1 MVETAAQTPALRFWV
16 AGRYDG
22 NHIVV
27 FFDAVK
33 FKGTFPRAARSLAPP
48 STLGFLFQRE
58 IPAGYFAQLPKGP
71 GKERFRSGDRYDLL
85 MGDGRV
91 ATVTLTTPV
100 GYVSDD
106 EDDDPSYVGA
116 LAKVDE
122 AAALTGTRGY
132 YALRRHDSSN
142 TASRQPQPG
151 AASASVLTHG
161 RTFAGLSD
169 EPVRLDIQT
178 QIAALLTERLQA
190 TIAQQ
195 SQATN
200 LEPTLAVQTFRLA
213 DGFSRYYARVEW
225 RAEGEPEGSPSFAMG
240 AWIAPQ
246 GGLHILAVE
255 PITSPY
261 GFTDELPNLLNV
273 VDLGEGST
281 GIIVS
286 ITGPG
291 EDTLGLWEYHDGD
304 NLSQMHLYQSLIMD
318 D

>member
-1 MVETAAQTPALRFWV
+1 
-16 AGRYDG
+16 
-22 NHIVV
+22 
-27 FFDAVK
+27 
-33 FKGTFPRAARSLAPP
+33 
-48 STLGFLFQRE
+48 
-58 IPAGYFAQLPKGP
+58 
-71 GKERFRSGDRYDLL
+71 
-85 MGDGRV
+85 MGEGRV
-91 ATVTLTTPV
+91 ATVTLTTAV

-106 EDDDPSYVGA
+106 EDDDPSYVGS

-132 YALRRHDSSN
+132 YALRRHDSSSP
-142 TASRQPQPG
+142 ASRQQQPG
-151 AASASVLTHG
+151 AASASLLTRG

-178 QIAALLTERLQA
+178 QIATLLTERLRA
-190 TIAQQ
+190 TLARQ
-195 SQATN
+195 SQAAD
-200 LEPTLAVQTFRLA
+200 LEPTMAVQAFHLA
-213 DGFSRYYARVEW
+213 DGFSRYYARIEW
-225 RAEGEPEGSPSFAMG
+225 RADDQPEGSPSFAMG

-273 VDLGEGST
+273 VDLGEGKT

-291 EDTLGLWEYHDGD
+291 EDTVGLWEYRDGD
-304 NLSQMHLYQSLIMD
+304 NLSQMHLFQSLVMD